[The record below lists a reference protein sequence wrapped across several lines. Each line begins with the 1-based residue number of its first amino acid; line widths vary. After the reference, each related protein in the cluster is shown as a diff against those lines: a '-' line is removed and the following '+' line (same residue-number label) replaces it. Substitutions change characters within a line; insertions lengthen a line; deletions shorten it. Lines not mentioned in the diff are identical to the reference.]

1 MKNNNDVLLFGNM
14 VLKVFRHVNDEEIRL
29 LEYKMDCYIVM
40 GNAWMEKGCFRQAIN
55 YYNEVVNSMYIV
67 IGWYSTEINHI
78 QYRAE
83 LEDYDSY

>member
-40 GNAWMEKGCFRQAIN
+40 GNAWMEKGCFR
-55 YYNEVVNSMYIV
+55 
-67 IGWYSTEINHI
+67 
-78 QYRAE
+78 
-83 LEDYDSY
+83 